1 MRKLIVIGAAAA
13 GLVGAVAG
21 APQASGARPPCVPDK
36 HQKKCLALEHCEAAG
51 ATVFKDKKM
60 TTDERVVYFR
70 HCVWLEERWSLK
82 NAPPKNKSH
91 GYILHK
97 RKHRLRKKDT
107 NSFPLLQR
115 AECEQQSKPD
125 YCTPS

>member
-1 MRKLIVIGAAAA
+1 MRKLIVIAAAA
-13 GLVGAVAG
+13 GALIAAIAG
-21 APQASGARPPCVPDK
+21 APQASGNRPPCVPDK
-36 HQKKCLALEHCEAAG
+36 HQKKCMALEHCEASG
-51 ATVFKDKKM
+51 STVFEDKSMTKDQ
-60 TTDERVVYFR
+60 RVIYFR

-82 NAPPKNKSH
+82 NAPPKNGSH
-91 GYILHK
+91 GYILHT

-115 AECEQQSKPD
+115 AECEAQGKHS